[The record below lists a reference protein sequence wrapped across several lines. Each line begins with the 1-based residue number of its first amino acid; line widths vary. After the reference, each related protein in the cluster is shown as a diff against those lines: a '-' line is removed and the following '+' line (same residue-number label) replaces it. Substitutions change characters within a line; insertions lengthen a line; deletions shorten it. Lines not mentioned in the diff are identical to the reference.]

1 MSNKLFPY
9 DDSEWD
15 AIVADAFDSHAKPHH
30 FSKRYQ
36 DKKAAV
42 FHQLEESSMK
52 RNAFRMKKSAVT
64 AIVVA
69 AAVVLV
75 PSTAF
80 AVNRMNAYFQQSG
93 NYQQNLVIGNNAA
106 SDSSTSAQ
114 PMTFQTGWLPEGMQL
129 MNAESTAAD
138 SGVRKYTSADDQGL
152 SMFLWKMDSHD
163 AALEHKIN
171 NALSEE
177 TYTCGE
183 NTVLCATTDVTGQAH
198 PNTAFNREVWIS
210 FPDSPYALQ
219 VYVSAGISEDD
230 LKKIAENVSL
240 TPCETEVADIW
251 DNQTDDKQI
260 EPDESE
266 HTAFDSSQFQA
277 AAIGETVSNETTS
290 VVINSAT
297 IQDTFDGITTD
308 GTGTSKDYSSY
319 ANADGTVADIT
330 RTWYKY
336 GDGVNTLDSA
346 IKTETKAQKILRMDL
361 TYTNLTQETQEE
373 CVCPRLFWFDGQN
386 VLQSEDMEAKHAGIE
401 FSWKDSYRRDIFG
414 SEENDM
420 LNTDDM
426 AFSFNTDHSTHKNN
440 ITDMK
445 PGESVD
451 VTLYF
456 MVDADNLDSLYVDVL
471 TIGYETSEDLM
482 NGAQVVAL
490 DQLQA
495 AK

>member
-80 AVNRMNAYFQQSG
+80 AVNRMNAYFRQSG

-106 SDSSTSAQ
+106 SDSTSAQ

-230 LKKIAENVSL
+230 LKKIAENISL

-251 DNQTDDKQI
+251 NNQTDDNQI
-260 EPDESE
+260 ETDESE
-266 HTAFDSSQFQA
+266 HTAFDSAKFQG

-308 GTGTSKDYSSY
+308 GIGAPMDYSSY

-346 IKTETKAQKILRMDL
+346 IKTETKAQKILKLDL

-373 CVCPRLFWFDGQN
+373 CVCP
-386 VLQSEDMEAKHAGIE
+386 VL
-401 FSWKDSYRRDIFG
+401 
-414 SEENDM
+414 
-420 LNTDDM
+420 
-426 AFSFNTDHSTHKNN
+426 
-440 ITDMK
+440 
-445 PGESVD
+445 V
-451 VTLYF
+451 
-456 MVDADNLDSLYVDVL
+456 
-471 TIGYETSEDLM
+471 
-482 NGAQVVAL
+482 
-490 DQLQA
+490 
-495 AK
+495 